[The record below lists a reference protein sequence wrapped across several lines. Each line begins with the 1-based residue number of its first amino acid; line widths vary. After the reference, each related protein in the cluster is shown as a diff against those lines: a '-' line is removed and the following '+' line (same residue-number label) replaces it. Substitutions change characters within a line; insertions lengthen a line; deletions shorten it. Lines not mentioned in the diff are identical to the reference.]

1 MWPLTDTGLH
11 LIQEANLISARRH
24 GVDLHLDAIW
34 PAPDGIGD
42 PSGRAALQAAD
53 ERLLAVLVHAWPNPA
68 DPVVVA
74 LRDEAECLRDLLAL
88 RLGASAAPWREP
100 QHQEF
105 GAVEDGN
112 RSEEIPGRHHQEAVQ
127 QVRLAFVQGEP

>member
-1 MWPLTDTGLH
+1 MWPLTDTALH
-11 LIQEANLISARRH
+11 LIEEANLISARRH
-24 GVDLHLDAIW
+24 GVDLHLDAMCD
-34 PAPDGIGD
+34 PAAGP
-42 PSGRAALQAAD
+42 AALQAAD

-88 RLGASAAPWREP
+88 RLEASAAPWREP

-112 RSEEIPGRHHQEAVQ
+112 RPEKIPGRHHQEAVQ